1 MRRAVRRV
9 MSRAMRLMSRTAGDE
24 GQVTLLVLAYTMISL
39 SLVAVAVDASA
50 VHLARTQLL
59 DAADAAALDAADALD
74 EGTLYSRGVA
84 DDLPVTDA
92 AVRAQAS
99 SYLSSYDVPSRVDR
113 VELGAGTG
121 STDGASATVELRGR
135 VRLPIAASVVA
146 GWNGGV
152 IVTVRSTARV
162 SLVP

>member
-1 MRRAVRRV
+1 MKRP
-9 MSRAMRLMSRTAGDE
+9 AGEE
-24 GQVTLLVLAYTMISL
+24 GQVAVLILVYTLISL

-59 DAADAAALDAADALD
+59 DAADAAALGAADALD
-74 EGTLYSRGVA
+74 EGTLYSRGVGR
-84 DDLPVTDA
+84 DLPVTDA
-92 AVRAQAS
+92 AVRERALR
-99 SYLSSYDVPSRVDR
+99 YLSSYDVPSRVDR

-121 STDGASATVELRGR
+121 SADGASATVELSGR

-146 GWNGGV
+146 GWQGGI
-152 IVTVRSTARV
+152 IVTVRSTARS